1 MLYGHVLCG
10 TNKPFPKNQ
19 PSMRKLRKLLLA
31 AASLI
36 ILLELFMLNY
46 NDLSWATNQS
56 NYTVILAMLFTA
68 AAMVISNRAEQ
79 KRKNKKE

>member
-1 MLYGHVLCG
+1 MIISFVEHKKVVYPPNHPL
-10 TNKPFPKNQ
+10 
-19 PSMRKLRKLLLA
+19 MRKLRKLLLA

-36 ILLELFMLNY
+36 ILLELFLLNY
-46 NDLSWATNQS
+46 KDLSWAENQS